1 MLTELRTKSQ
11 ITIPKDI
18 VKHLGLAE
26 GDKLDV
32 VEKDGV
38 IQIIP
43 VAVYPK
49 KYLEELRGEIDEAK
63 ARVAA
68 GEQPTFDSVDALFD
82 MLDGELMAYKITYT
96 KRFLKNVKKLNGAER
111 AQLKKKL
118 ELLMQD
124 PLYPS
129 LRTKRI
135 QGTSDLFE
143 FSVNM
148 DVRVIWSYDGETLIL
163 LLDIGHHD
171 ILNQF

>member
-38 IQIIP
+38 IQIIA

-82 MLDGELMAYKITYT
+82 MLDG
-96 KRFLKNVKKLNGAER
+96 V
-111 AQLKKKL
+111 
-118 ELLMQD
+118 
-124 PLYPS
+124 S
-129 LRTKRI
+129 
-135 QGTSDLFE
+135 
-143 FSVNM
+143 
-148 DVRVIWSYDGETLIL
+148 
-163 LLDIGHHD
+163 
-171 ILNQF
+171 

>member
-1 MLTELRTKSQ
+1 MLTELSTKSQ

-82 MLDGELMAYKITYT
+82 MLDG
-96 KRFLKNVKKLNGAER
+96 V
-111 AQLKKKL
+111 
-118 ELLMQD
+118 
-124 PLYPS
+124 S
-129 LRTKRI
+129 
-135 QGTSDLFE
+135 
-143 FSVNM
+143 
-148 DVRVIWSYDGETLIL
+148 
-163 LLDIGHHD
+163 
-171 ILNQF
+171 